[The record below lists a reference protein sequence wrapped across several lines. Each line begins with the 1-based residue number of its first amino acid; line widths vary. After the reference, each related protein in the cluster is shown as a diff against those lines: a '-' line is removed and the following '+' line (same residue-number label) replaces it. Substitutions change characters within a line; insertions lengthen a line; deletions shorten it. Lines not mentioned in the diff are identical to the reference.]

1 MSEALE
7 SIGMPSRSWQS
18 RLRQKEP
25 TWLSRQFCDAAH
37 HDQLQQHGGLHGI
50 RDENALES
58 ALARPRNRWSYDPK
72 TSLLELAASYCYG
85 LATSHGYSDGNK
97 RIAFVAMYTFLGMND
112 LEITASQ
119 VEVVRM
125 MLGVA
130 GGQLSEEDIVKWL
143 ELYTEPYL
151 EE

>member
-1 MSEALE
+1 MS
-7 SIGMPSRSWQS
+7 QS
-18 RLRQKEP
+18 EP
-25 TWLSRQFCDAAH
+25 TWLNRQFLDAAH
-37 HDQLQQHGGLHGI
+37 QDQLQQHGGLSGI

-58 ALARPRNRWSYDPK
+58 ALARPRNRWSYKPD
-72 TSLLELAASYCYG
+72 TSLLELAACYCFG

-97 RIAFVAMYTFLGMND
+97 RIAFVAMYTFLGIND

-125 MLGVA
+125 ILAVA
-130 GGQLSEEDIVKWL
+130 GGKLDEESIVQWL
-143 ELYTEPYL
+143 ERFTEPYF